1 MAFFTETNNSVT
13 EKMRIF
19 SNGSITFNS
28 YDASNN
34 TGTATFLLGTDA
46 NGNVVKTTTVPS
58 GSGGPFLP
66 LAGGTI
72 TGSLS
77 ITGDGSNAATFTE
90 SGSGDFEISIVDDL
104 RLTAGGND
112 IVLRGASAAEFG
124 RLSNDSNNFVIRNT
138 TSDKDIIFKGTDGG
152 TEITALTLD
161 MSKGGYV
168 GIGTDSPSELLE
180 LKPASGAD
188 SKINML
194 KSDGTQKAL
203 IGYDNG
209 NGGLIN
215 LYNEA
220 GTRNVVVRGYGDS
233 YFNGGNVGIGI
244 TPPVSKLHVYQN
256 GTQVDTDAGI
266 TIEQD
271 GTGDAALSFL
281 LSSVR
286 RWKLG
291 IDNSDSDKFKI
302 SSATNLE
309 SNNKLT
315 IDVDGNVGIGND

>member
-1 MAFFTETNNSVT
+1 TLDSTSNTTLRIQAKNPTAFNDPILEFVTHNEASGASSGKIQLTNGAFNSNDMAFFTETNNSVT

-180 LKPASGAD
+180 LKPASGA
-188 SKINML
+188 
-194 KSDGTQKAL
+194 
-203 IGYDNG
+203 
-209 NGGLIN
+209 
-215 LYNEA
+215 
-220 GTRNVVVRGYGDS
+220 
-233 YFNGGNVGIGI
+233 
-244 TPPVSKLHVYQN
+244 
-256 GTQVDTDAGI
+256 
-266 TIEQD
+266 
-271 GTGDAALSFL
+271 
-281 LSSVR
+281 
-286 RWKLG
+286 
-291 IDNSDSDKFKI
+291 
-302 SSATNLE
+302 
-309 SNNKLT
+309 
-315 IDVDGNVGIGND
+315 